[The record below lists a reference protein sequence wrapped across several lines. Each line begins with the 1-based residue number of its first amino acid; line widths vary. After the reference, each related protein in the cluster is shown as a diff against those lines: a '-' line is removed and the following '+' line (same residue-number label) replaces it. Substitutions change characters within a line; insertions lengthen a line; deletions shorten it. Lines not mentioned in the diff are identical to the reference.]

1 MRREAQCLRSDSF
14 KTGQVQEVLHLPS
27 LFQGMSVI
35 LIMHTIPAGYLIVN
49 DVIYI
54 AVVSYIFFKL
64 TPSRKKIFRICYLPL
79 TIIALIIDILACNLN
94 DIVLITGTVLL
105 SLLLDRGNSSED
117 ITNML
122 LSLAVGSIAS
132 LTGSGILTF
141 IPLRYDSNPGLL
153 MLFMWTVQLT
163 CFLLAYRMVIMIIER
178 FRPIMDS
185 WPVVL
190 ITLYTYISS
199 AYVNFMSD
207 RYFVHIAPLVILF
220 LITQGVFLIIL
231 FNFELSRHD
240 ELNRQKMQQSEINSL
255 MEYTEKLER
264 EERRLRKFKHDS
276 QNMLLSLRELADFE
290 DRNAF
295 NQGVM
300 KLEEYFNVRFASNE
314 IWGFNDFDN
323 LKNPYVKSIFISK
336 VQDMR
341 NMKITAEFS
350 CPKII
355 EDIDIP
361 VFDLVR
367 VLGITLDNAVE
378 AVSGNRN
385 GRIAMNIM
393 KVRGAVKFVI
403 SNTVTGPHKPV
414 GKLIQEGYTTKSR
427 HQGLGLGNIRDI
439 RKENGNLFVSYKY
452 EEDMFVATITVQQ
465 KEG

>member
-1 MRREAQCLRSDSF
+1 MHTFGADYFILSDIIYLFLSSICFF
-14 KTGQVQEVLHLPS
+14 KISSKKSKTFTLCYSALASIAFISNTYFYDIADYVMILGMLFLS
-27 LFQGMSVI
+27 LMIDPQNLSTNIMNI
-35 LIMHTIPAGYLIVN
+35 LISFSIIDLSTLIGSSVLTNIP
-49 DVIYI
+49 
-54 AVVSYIFFKL
+54 VSYDNK
-64 TPSRKKIFRICYLPL
+64 PL
-79 TIIALIIDILACNLN
+79 FLMMIIWTIETFSSLIIYNISGKIIKKYSAIL
-94 DIVLITGTVLL
+94 DK
-105 SLLLDRGNSSED
+105 R
-117 ITNML
+117 
-122 LSLAVGSIAS
+122 AS
-132 LTGSGILTF
+132 LTVALYAYISVTF
-141 IPLRYDSNPGLL
+141 LDVISHKINIFGRIIPL
-153 MLFMWTVQLT
+153 
-163 CFLLAYRMVIMIIER
+163 II
-178 FRPIMDS
+178 
-185 WPVVL
+185 
-190 ITLYTYISS
+190 T
-199 AYVNFMSD
+199 
-207 RYFVHIAPLVILF
+207 F
-220 LITQGVFLIIL
+220 LIIQFIFVIIL

-240 ELNRQKMQQSEINSL
+240 KLNEQKIKQTEIEGL
-255 MEYTEKLER
+255 LKYTEKLEK
-264 EERRLRKFKHDS
+264 EERKLRKFKHDY
-276 QNMLLSLRELADFE
+276 QNMLLSLKELADFE
-290 DRNAF
+290 DRNEF
-295 NQGVM
+295 KQGVM
-300 KLEEYFNVRFASNE
+300 NLEEYFNVRFASNE
-314 IWGFNDFDN
+314 IWEFNDFDN

-427 HQGLGLGNIRDI
+427 HHGLGLGNIRDI